1 MNPIIIE
8 IIGIVST
15 LLILTSMLF
24 KTTTIKGSI
33 LMRILNLIGSLTFV
47 LYGILIPAYS
57 TAILN
62 AGLVLV
68 NGYHLIILI
77 KENKKNQATS
87 QTKLNIENNVS
98 NVIKDDNKSN

>member
-15 LLILTSMLF
+15 LLILASMLF

-33 LMRILNLIGSLTFV
+33 IMRILNLIGSLAFV
-47 LYGILIPAYS
+47 IYGALLPALS

-62 AGLVLV
+62 AGLVFI
-68 NGYHLIILI
+68 NGYHLILLI
-77 KENKKNQATS
+77 KENRKNKEINT
-87 QTKLNIENNVS
+87 TTNNS
-98 NVIKDDNKSN
+98 NT